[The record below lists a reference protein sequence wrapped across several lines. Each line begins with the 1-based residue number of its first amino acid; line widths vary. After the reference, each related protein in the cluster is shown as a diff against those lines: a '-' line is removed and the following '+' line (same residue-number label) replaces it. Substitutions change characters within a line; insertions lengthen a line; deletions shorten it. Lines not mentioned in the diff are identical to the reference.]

1 MFYIYINHNFHFQFI
16 FFVGIFI
23 MVVGTLANLYAIQQS
38 FSTMKAVEKDNVEA
52 KNIISIDSKADDLIK
67 QQLNVKSMYLFL
79 IVILSYLENCLELT
93 RHIYL

>member
-1 MFYIYINHNFHFQFI
+1 
-16 FFVGIFI
+16 

-93 RHIYL
+93 RHIYLWLGFNQQIAHLIQKISVLK